1 MPAISSSLSTTN
13 SAIPLVNAAH
23 LGKAAGL
30 AMHFATVTALNA
42 AVTAERANI
51 TAVSPMWSVG
61 QPSTVA
67 TEPAGVHRTWY
78 VGASAALSHARTVH
92 LRSGLSVILPND
104 INTVLATTG
113 APSNGT
119 GADGDVAVDFTNNN
133 YYLKASGAWGSA
145 ALIYAAG
152 GAMSG
157 SAIVTA
163 IDTQLG
169 SAAWQ
174 GGGVG
179 TIDGTVVDGSAN
191 AVSGNAVFDALALK
205 ANKSSDTLTSATLA
219 GITTVGGAVVTTTT
233 NMGAG
238 TAIDITKLK
247 QSKATSAAVTLS
259 FSGTP
264 AAGTTFGLEI
274 TNSDTSNARTVTI
287 PSSYSM
293 ARQALVTSFEL
304 PANGIAYIEWYFDG
318 AVYRM
323 QGDPVALS
331 NKAIVGDFPTGAN
344 DTVVLVPYAP
354 HGGTV
359 TAVVTDCVSGTA
371 TYQVFING
379 VALGA
384 ASSAVS
390 TTQTTQTTTTART
403 FVAGDRITV
412 VRTANATCVGGRI
425 TIVYAPTAP

>member
-1 MPAISSSLSTTN
+1 MTINITPPGGSPAAATSGQLAQLRTDLGVN
-13 SAIPLVNAAH
+13 S
-23 LGKAAGL
+23 
-30 AMHFATVTALNA
+30 
-42 AVTAERANI
+42 TAE
-51 TAVSPMWSVG
+51 
-61 QPSTVA
+61 VA
-67 TEPAGVHRTWY
+67 
-78 VGASAALSHARTVH
+78 AALAGKSDTSHTHA
-92 LRSGLSVILPND
+92 SYAP
-104 INTVLATTG
+104 LASPALTG
-113 APSNGT
+113 APTAPTAAPGT
-119 GADGDVAVDFTNNN
+119 NTTQIASTAFVTAAV
-133 YYLKASGAWGSA
+133 
-145 ALIYAAG
+145 AAG
-152 GAMSG
+152 G
-157 SAIVTA
+157 
-163 IDTQLG
+163 
-169 SAAWQ
+169 
-174 GGGVG
+174 GGGG
-179 TIDGTVVDGSAN
+179 GGGGTVDTTVTDGSAN
-191 AVSGNAVFDALALK
+191 AVSGNAVFDELALK
-205 ANKSSDTLTSATLA
+205 ANKTSETLTSATLA
-219 GITTVGGAVVTTTT
+219 GVTTLGGAVITTTT

-238 TAIDITKLK
+238 TVIDITKLK
-247 QSKATSAAVTLS
+247 QSKATSAAVPLS
-259 FSGTP
+259 FSGTA

-274 TNSDTSNARTVTI
+274 TNSDTSNAHTVTI

-354 HGGTV
+354 HGGTI